1 MIKRTVVK
9 HVLDAKQ
16 LHHSGF
22 EANLVVNCAGIGAM
36 KLEGVQDPHMFP
48 IRGQT
53 VLVRNMPST
62 MTSVHASDDK
72 PDEPTYIL
80 PRAAG

>member
-1 MIKRTVVK
+1 
-9 HVLDAKQ
+9 
-16 LHHSGF
+16 
-22 EANLVVNCAGIGAM
+22 M
-36 KLEGVQDPHMFP
+36 KLGGVQDPDMFP

-53 VLVRNMPST
+53 VLVRNMPTT

-72 PDEPTYIL
+72 PEEPTYIL